1 MSETTSAKDA
11 SGEPAGA
18 PELPDWPVRPPVP
31 FSYKKPEA
39 FKGVKA
45 GILLAQTDLVR
56 ARVQVIREGGAN
68 NLHWHLGVDT
78 VWMVLKGRARFYG
91 PDNVLIADLGVHEG
105 MVTPR
110 GNQYWFESAGEE
122 ELELLQIAAFEKG
135 ARARKVDME
144 PLAFPRSEY
153 PQFDMRRKAGAK
165 AGAKAGG

>member
-1 MSETTSAKDA
+1 MSETTRAKDA

-18 PELPDWPVRPPVP
+18 PELPDGPVRPPVP

-68 NLHWHLGVDT
+68 NLHWHAGVDT
-78 VWMVLKGRARFYG
+78 VWMVLKGRVRFYG
-91 PDNVLIADLGVHEG
+91 PDNEVIADLGVHEG

-110 GNQYWFESAGEE
+110 GSQYWFESAGEE
-122 ELELLQIAAFEKG
+122 ELELLQVAAFEKG
-135 ARARKVDME
+135 VRARKVDME
-144 PLAFPRSEY
+144 PLAYPRSEY
-153 PQFDMRRKAGAK
+153 PQFDMRQKAGDK
-165 AGAKAGG
+165 AEGR

>member
-18 PELPDWPVRPPVP
+18 PELPDGPVRPPVP

-122 ELELLQIAAFEKG
+122 ELELLQIAAFEKSV
-135 ARARKVDME
+135 RARKVDME
-144 PLAFPRSEY
+144 PLAYPRSEY
-153 PQFDMRRKAGAK
+153 PQFDMRQKAGAK
-165 AGAKAGG
+165 GEG

>member
-1 MSETTSAKDA
+1 MSETTRAKDA

-18 PELPDWPVRPPVP
+18 PELPDGPVRPPVP

-110 GNQYWFESAGEE
+110 GSQYWFESAGEE
-122 ELELLQIAAFEKG
+122 ELELLQVAAFEKG
-135 ARARKVDME
+135 VKARKVDME
-144 PLAFPRSEY
+144 PLAYPRSEY
-153 PQFDMRRKAGAK
+153 PQFDMRQKAGD
-165 AGAKAGG
+165 KAGG

>member
-18 PELPDWPVRPPVP
+18 PELPDWPVRPPVA

-91 PDNVLIADLGVHEG
+91 PDNEVIADLGVHEG

-110 GNQYWFESAGEE
+110 GSQYWFESAGAD

-144 PLAFPRSEY
+144 PLAYPRSEY
-153 PQFDMRRKAGAK
+153 PQFDMRQT